1 MSLIAEKSSDSILPK
16 KFDLV
21 ENLKKKC
28 DRVSPLFL
36 FSSAPS
42 APSAV
47 KKKINK
53 ISSEF
58 HYN

>member
-42 APSAV
+42 AV